1 MMIYLFVRN
10 VRYFPHWGYPGK
22 ESSEWVTYCKVES
35 KVTSEVRTQNGI
47 TILSLFRV
55 NSLHTTIKAKYKEIQ
70 IQT

>member
-1 MMIYLFVRN
+1 MRADEQSFARCFLCPSRFFRMGNLLQ
-10 VRYFPHWGYPGK
+10 
-22 ESSEWVTYCKVES
+22 VES

-55 NSLHTTIKAKYKEIQ
+55 NGLHTTIKAKYKIQ

>member
-1 MMIYLFVRN
+1 MSNHSPVAFYTSPDFL
-10 VRYFPHWGYPGK
+10 
-22 ESSEWVTYCKVES
+22 EWVTYCKVES

-47 TILSLFRV
+47 AILSLFRI